1 MATCSVYK
9 IPVLLGTG
17 SISNG
22 ATSITSYTGVAP
34 GTGRNIQLMITSSTD
49 AGKWFPVRIAADGGS
64 TLTTSIANPFA
75 T

>member
-17 SISNG
+17 TISNG
-22 ATSITSYTGVAP
+22 DTEVASYTGVAV

-49 AGKWFPVRIAADGGS
+49 AGKWFPVRVSADGGT
-64 TLTTSIANPFA
+64 TLTTTIANPFA